1 MIQLR
6 ACGIA
11 VHNGKVLLQRKTHEA
26 IWALPGGKLHDG
38 EQAAAAL
45 VREFTEELGVEP
57 VIVRTVWIVENTFV
71 HGGTLNHQVEFYFEV
86 NLVSQARTGVDPSLT
101 FHWASPEDL
110 ADLDFRPNLLRDQ
123 LFSLPASTVHLVIG

>member
-11 VHNGKVLLQRKTHEA
+11 VHNGKVLLQRKTQES

-45 VREFTEELGVEP
+45 VREFTEELGGRL
-57 VIVRTVWIVENTFV
+57 VIVRTVWVVENNFV
-71 HGGTLNHQVEFYFEV
+71 HGDRLNHQVEFYFEV
-86 NLVSQARTGVDPSLT
+86 TLEHQAITGIDPSLI
-101 FHWASPEDL
+101 FQWASPDEL
-110 ADLDFRPNLLRDQ
+110 GDLDFRPTVLRDQ
-123 LFSLPASTVHLVIG
+123 LFSLPTGTVHLVIH